1 MAEEQIYGG
10 RYYIE
15 EPIGDGGMARV
26 YRATDSRLGRVV
38 ALKILRDQFTNEPE
52 FVERFRQ
59 EARLAAN
66 LAHPNIVGVYD
77 VGEDHGQY
85 FMVMEYVTG
94 QNLKQVIA
102 REAPMPIE
110 TVISFMRQ
118 LGAALDYAHSHG
130 VIHRDIKP
138 ENILVTDRREAKVGD
153 FGIARALAGGS
164 LTATGTV
171 MGSVSYL
178 SPEQASGQPATAE
191 SDLYSAGMVLYEMLT
206 GHVPFSGP
214 NPVAVAMAQVNDMP
228 ASPRTFVPD
237 LSPVVEAVVLK
248 AIAKEQNKR
257 FHSGYEIIA
266 ALTSPIPPAEA
277 RPRRAPPVAVAAASA
292 PTTIAPPQMM
302 SVAQRQ
308 KPRRGGGGA
317 LAALL
322 STAALLIAAILVGR
336 NLTGGNSPAS
346 VAAGSATPTTIV
358 PRAPTAT
365 PTLQP
370 IVEPT
375 LSGPAT
381 ATFVVSPVTATPVD
395 TATSLPTDTP
405 AATATP
411 IDTATPADTATVA
424 DTSTPAAGT
433 DTPTAAIGTGTPT
446 AASAGSTPSTATP
459 SGGTVTAT
467 PGSTHGATVDLVT
480 AKDIGPHFAPV
491 GISTTFPAKSSV
503 IYAVAHVHAKAK
515 GDTVV
520 FKWLY
525 PDGSSFPYVNTA
537 VAPYSGD
544 ITAYAEM
551 FPRGPGNYTV
561 TTTINGHQLGSV
573 SFTVIPG
580 AAGAATAT
588 PNS

>member
-10 RYYIE
+10 RYHIE

-85 FMVMEYVTG
+85 FMVMEYVPG
-94 QNLKQVIA
+94 QNLKQVIG

-138 ENILVTDRREAKVGD
+138 ENILVTERREVKVGD

-214 NPVAVAMAQVNDMP
+214 NPVAVAMAQVNDAP

-248 AIAKEQNKR
+248 AIAKEQTHR

-266 ALTSPIPPAEA
+266 ALTSPIPPPDT
-277 RPRRAPPVAVAAASA
+277 RQRRVPPVAVASAAAASA
-292 PTTIAPPQMM
+292 PTLIAPPQIM

-308 KPRRGGGGA
+308 KPKRGGGGA

-336 NLTGGNSPAS
+336 NLTGGNSAPP
-346 VAAGSATPTTIV
+346 VAAGTATPTTIV
-358 PRAPTAT
+358 PLAPTAT

-381 ATFVVSPVTATPVD
+381 ATFVVSPATSTPVD
-395 TATSLPTDTP
+395 TATSPPT
-405 AATATP
+405 AAP
-411 IDTATPADTATVA
+411 VDTATAADTATVA
-424 DTSTPAAGT
+424 DTSTAAVADTPAPAAST
-433 DTPTAAIGTGTPT
+433 DTPTPVLGNATP
-446 AASAGSTPSTATP
+446 GTATP
-459 SGGTVTAT
+459 LAATVTAT
-467 PGSTHGATVDLVT
+467 PGSTHGASVDLVT
-480 AKDIGPHFAPV
+480 SKDIGPHFTPV
-491 GISTTFPAKSSV
+491 GISTTFSAKSSV
-503 IYAVAHVHAKAK
+503 IYAVARVHGKAK

-525 PDGSSFPYVNTA
+525 PDGSSFPYINTA

-551 FPRGPGNYTV
+551 FPRGPGSYTV
-561 TTTINGHQLGSV
+561 TTSINGHQVGSV
-573 SFTVIPG
+573 SFTVVPG

-588 PNS
+588 PSS